1 RRVLDPFLRV
11 GSFGR
16 VREERAQVLGR
27 AVRIA
32 ALEQQEREPVVR
44 ARELAVEL
52 QRAAIVPDRFVDAP
66 RLGERDRHVLE
77 NARVVGMVAQRQ
89 AIRCEGRVV
98 VALAFECERLVEI
111 VEALG
116 VDLVGARAAEQAAP
130 ETHGPKIAC
139 GLATVQCSFTAHA
152 CPAPAPA
159 PAPAPY
165 APVPPAPPGAPARG
179 PARPPPGAAWRPR
192 GGLAGLRRDVPGAG
206 FQKLPGLR
214 LGRG

>member
-1 RRVLDPFLRV
+1 M
-11 GSFGR
+11 
-16 VREERAQVLGR
+16 LGR

-66 RLGERDRHVLE
+66 RLGERYRDVLE
-77 NARVVGMVAQRQ
+77 NARVVRMVAQRQ

-98 VALAFECERLVEI
+98 VALAFEGERLVQI

-116 VDLVGARAAEQAAP
+116 IDLIGARAAEEAAP

-139 GLATVQCSFTAHA
+139 GLATVQCSFTPHA
-152 CPAPAPA
+152 G
-159 PAPAPY
+159 
-165 APVPPAPPGAPARG
+165 PAPPDAPPPPA
-179 PARPPPGAAWRPR
+179 PARPPASERAHRPQGAARRPP
-192 GGLAGLRRDVPGAG
+192 GGLAAFRRD
-206 FQKLPGLR
+206 
-214 LGRG
+214 